1 MLLQARFNQVDIEIG
16 NINAEIAKLQQQL
29 SDLQTYRQALQS
41 VEQAAESALIQI
53 DTALLMLNNVDRG
66 EIETFKAA
74 VLAKFDDTAIA
85 SLPAVPE
92 VETEVE
98 PVQPDAPQTPAIDVD
113 VVSEVDPGQTDT
125 PQASAIDVDVVP
137 EKTDAQQPASNGH
150 KNGSADTTFTAN
162 ELLGFTYKELQKLA
176 KAKGVNCK
184 GMKQGAIA
192 TALDGKVTQADLDL
206 N

>member
-1 MLLQARFNQVDIEIG
+1 MLLQALFNQVDIQIA
-16 NINAEIAKLQQQL
+16 NVQSEIAKLQQQL
-29 SDLQTYRQALQS
+29 SDLQTYRQNLQS
-41 VEQAAESALIQI
+41 VEQACESALSQI
-53 DTALLMLNNVDRG
+53 DVALLMLNNVNAS
-66 EIETFKAA
+66 EIATFKAA
-74 VLAKFDDTAIA
+74 VDAKFGTEAIA
-85 SLPAVPE
+85 QLPAAPE

-98 PVQPDAPQTPAIDVD
+98 TVQPDAPQAPAIDVD

-125 PQASAIDVDVVP
+125 PQAPAIDVDVVD
-137 EKTDAQQPASNGH
+137 EQPASNGH
-150 KNGSADTTFTAN
+150 KNGSADTFTAN

-192 TALDGKVTQADLDL
+192 TALDGKVTQADLADL

>member
-1 MLLQARFNQVDIEIG
+1 MLLQARFNQVDIQIA
-16 NINAEIAKLQQQL
+16 NVQSEIAKLQQQL
-29 SDLQTYRQALQS
+29 SDLQTYRQNLQS
-41 VEQAAESALIQI
+41 VEQACESALSQI
-53 DTALLMLNNVDRG
+53 DVALLMLNNVDAT
-66 EIETFKAA
+66 EIATFKAA
-74 VLAKFDDTAIA
+74 VDAKFGTEAIA

-125 PQASAIDVDVVP
+125 PQSPAIDVDVVP
-137 EKTDAQQPASNGH
+137 ETASSNGH
-150 KNGSADTTFTAN
+150 KNGSADTTFTAS

-192 TALDGKVTQADLDL
+192 TALDGKVTQADLADL